1 MGSPKRSGSK
11 TPPNKSASSSPRG
24 QTGRKVRKAKRGGA
38 KQSKKGKQGKKRRA
52 RSGTVALR
60 DIRQLQKSTQLCI
73 PKAAFQR
80 RVRHHLTAVSD
91 GAGGAVKVPS
101 RAIHVLQEAC
111 EAYAVQTFEHGVLLQ
126 LHRKRKTL
134 SEADLK
140 IVRRVRG
147 EIP

>member
-24 QTGRKVRKAKRGGA
+24 QTGRKVRKAKRGRGGA
-38 KQSKKGKQGKKRRA
+38 KQSKNGKKRRC

-60 DIRQLQKSTQLCI
+60 DIRHLQKSTRLVLS
-73 PKAAFQR
+73 KASFGR
-80 RVRHHLTAVSD
+80 RVRHHLQADPGKPVKMSP
-91 GAGGAVKVPS
+91 GALHA
-101 RAIHVLQEAC
+101 LQEAC
-111 EAYAVQTFEHGVLLQ
+111 EAYAVLTLEHGVLLQ

>member
-24 QTGRKVRKAKRGGA
+24 QTGRKVRKAKRGGGGA
-38 KQSKKGKQGKKRRA
+38 KKGKDASKKRRS
-52 RSGTVALR
+52 RSGSVALR
-60 DIRQLQKSTQLCI
+60 DIRKLQKSTRLVLS
-73 PKAAFQR
+73 KASFGR
-80 RVRHHLTAVSD
+80 RVRHHLQADPGKPVKMSP
-91 GAGGAVKVPS
+91 GALHA
-101 RAIHVLQEAC
+101 LQEAC
-111 EAYAVQTFEHGVLLQ
+111 EAYAVLTLEHGVLLQ